1 MHSQF
6 TIPLFTNCKH
16 NNYSLEMS
24 KMPKMP
30 KRYATSDDW
39 EPQRLVIAQLYRE
52 EGKTLQETIDYMARE
67 HKFFAT

>member
-1 MHSQF
+1 
-6 TIPLFTNCKH
+6 
-16 NNYSLEMS
+16 MS